1 MSKKLKVFISITIVT
16 TTIVIFMIIFVN
28 KMNEGIDVLMAEEI
42 PSINLEEI
50 EDGTYLGAYRIPL
63 ISVKVE
69 VTVNNHE
76 ITEIT
81 ILEHKNGE
89 GADAEIIIDHV
100 IHDQS
105 IEIDFISG
113 ASYSSKA
120 ILLAIG
126 DALTL

>member
-1 MSKKLKVFISITIVT
+1 MSKKLKVFISITIVM

>member
-1 MSKKLKVFISITIVT
+1 MSKKLKVFISITIVM

-81 ILEHKNGE
+81 ILEHKNGQ